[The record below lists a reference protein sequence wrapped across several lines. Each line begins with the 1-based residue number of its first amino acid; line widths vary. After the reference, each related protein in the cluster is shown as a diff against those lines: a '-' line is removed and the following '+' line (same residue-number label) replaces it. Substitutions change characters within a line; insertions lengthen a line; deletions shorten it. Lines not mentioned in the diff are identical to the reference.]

1 MPNLSDLLSQSV
13 DMTLELI
20 KTKQR
25 ATIDIRIGSEFKF
38 HFCSQEDEI
47 FARKKLS
54 LSQRKRD
61 SLRKSEFEHLKQ
73 VERTNDDGIKMEIDN
88 QEGIVNKK
96 DSEAQT
102 DTEEAI
108 GKKDT

>member
-1 MPNLSDLLSQSV
+1 MSDLSVLLSQCV
-13 DMTLELI
+13 DLTHQLI
-20 KTKQR
+20 KTKM
-25 ATIDIRIGSEFKF
+25 IDIRIGSEFKF

-54 LSQRKRD
+54 PSQRKRN
-61 SLRKSEFEHLKQ
+61 SLRMSEFEHLKQ
-73 VERTNDDGIKMEIDN
+73 DERTSDDGIKMEIDN

-102 DTEEAI
+102 DPEEAI